1 MSTRS
6 GDGEETKAARGE
18 WRTLLLVT
26 CGGFVLFLIAL
37 CFLPNV
43 GPNLRVFNMPSE
55 SMQPTIASGSVF
67 LVSRASY
74 GYSRR
79 SFDAFDLPIAG
90 RWPAVQ
96 PARGDVVVFR
106 LPREQTTF
114 FIKRIVGLPGDEIA
128 LRGGILHIN
137 GVAVQRRNLGRFTVP
152 GGTSAG
158 ERFEEQLPN
167 GVRYEVLETTPNG
180 PYDNVGPHR
189 VPAGHYFTL
198 GDNRDNSVDS
208 REMSPR
214 YGVGFVPYELLLGRV
229 VYKF

>member
-1 MSTRS
+1 MT
-6 GDGEETKAARGE
+6 
-18 WRTLLLVT
+18 
-26 CGGFVLFLIAL
+26 F
-37 CFLPNV
+37 
-43 GPNLRVFNMPSE
+43 
-55 SMQPTIASGSVF
+55 ASGSLF

-96 PARGDVVVFR
+96 PERGDVVVFR
-106 LPREQTTF
+106 LPREQSTF
-114 FIKRIVGLPGDEIA
+114 FIKRIVGLPGDEIV
-128 LRGGILHIN
+128 LRAGLVHIN
-137 GVAVQRRNLGRFTVP
+137 GVAVPRRSLGNFTIP
-152 GGTSAG
+152 GETGSG
-158 ERFEEQLPN
+158 ERYEEQLPN
-167 GVRYEVLETTPNG
+167 GVRYEVLDTTPNG
-180 PYDNVGPHR
+180 QYDNAGPYR
-189 VPAGHYFTL
+189 VPAGHYFML